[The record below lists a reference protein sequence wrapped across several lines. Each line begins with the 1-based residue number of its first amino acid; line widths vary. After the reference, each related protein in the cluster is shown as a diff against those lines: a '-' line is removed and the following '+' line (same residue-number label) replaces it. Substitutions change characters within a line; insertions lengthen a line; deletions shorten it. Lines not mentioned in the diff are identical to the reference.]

1 MMRVAFIGGGSFA
14 TALANL
20 SPPNGNVINIF
31 DLEEPEI
38 SNEVNSL
45 LIREKSNET
54 NL

>member
-1 MMRVAFIGGGSFA
+1 MMRVAFIVGGNFT

-20 SPPNGNVINIF
+20 SPPNGNLINIF
-31 DLEEPEI
+31 ELEEPEI